1 MYRKILLGLGAAVLI
16 LQFFQIDK
24 TNPEA
29 DPALDIINIQNPPE
43 QVATMLKNSCYDCH
57 SYNTRYPWYTYTQ
70 PLAWWI
76 KDHIDH
82 GREELNF
89 SEWGTY
95 SDRRADHK
103 LEEAVD
109 YTLSKEMPLP
119 SYLIAH
125 GDADLSD
132 EQRKILADWF
142 ESLRPQ
148 YQSSELE
155 EQNSS
160 QEDH

>member
-1 MYRKILLGLGAAVLI
+1 MLRKILLGIAAVLLI

-29 DPALDIINIQNPPE
+29 DPALDFMNIHNPPG
-43 QVATMLKNSCYDCH
+43 QIASMLKTACYDCH
-57 SYNTRYPWYTYTQ
+57 SYHTRYPWYTYTQ

-76 KDHIDH
+76 EDHIDH

-89 SEWGTY
+89 SEWATY

-103 LEEAVD
+103 LEEAVE
-109 YTLSKEMPLP
+109 YTLNEEMPLP

-142 ESLRPQ
+142 ESLRPR
-148 YQSSELE
+148 YQPSVQQEGSSSPEG
-155 EQNSS
+155 N
-160 QEDH
+160 